1 MGQPK
6 GLN

>member
-6 GLN
+6 